1 MKGEVPLKSVETV
14 RYKATIAYDGTEY
27 SGFQVQDNGRTI
39 QGEIET
45 VLKRINKNQSIRIHP
60 AGRTDAGVHAAGMVF
75 HFDYPATISQEG
87 LFKAMSVLLPDDISM
102 IDLEQVEDSF
112 HARYNAV
119 AKTYTYRVHNHTIKN
134 PFTRKYVLNHPY
146 EMDEKKA
153 KEALEFFIGTHD
165 FTSFCSIKTVIEN
178 KVRTIYEATVSV
190 DEVTN
195 EWVFTFTGN
204 GFLYN
209 MIRIMM
215 GTIIEISDGRMN
227 VSELSKIL
235 EAKDREFAGKTIG
248 ANGLRLEKVYYDEA
262 ELSNRITSIET
273 IKSLKQLK

>member
-1 MKGEVPLKSVETV
+1 MKGEVPLQSVETV

-27 SGFQVQDNGRTI
+27 SGFQVQDNAQTI

-60 AGRTDAGVHAAGMVF
+60 SGRTDAGVHAAGMVF
-75 HFDYPATISQEG
+75 HFDYPTSISQEG

-102 IDLEQVEDSF
+102 LDLEQVEDSF

-119 AKTYTYRVHNHTIKN
+119 AKTYTYRVHNHTVKN

-146 EMDEKKA
+146 EMDEMKA

-178 KVRTIYEATVSV
+178 KVRTIYEATVSI
-190 DEVTN
+190 DKVTN
-195 EWVFTFTGN
+195 EWVFIFTGN

-215 GTIIEISDGRMN
+215 GTIIEISDGRMD

-235 EAKDREFAGKTIG
+235 EAQDRELAGKTIG

-262 ELSNRITSIET
+262 ELSNKITNIESI
-273 IKSLKQLK
+273 KR

>member
-1 MKGEVPLKSVETV
+1 MKGEVPLQSVETV

-27 SGFQVQDNGRTI
+27 SGFQVQDNAQTI

-60 AGRTDAGVHAAGMVF
+60 SGRTDAGVHAAGMVF
-75 HFDYPATISQEG
+75 HFDYPTSISQES

-102 IDLEQVEDSF
+102 LDLEQVEDSF

-119 AKTYTYRVHNHTIKN
+119 AKTYTYRVHNHTVKN

-146 EMDEKKA
+146 EMDEMKA

-178 KVRTIYEATVSV
+178 KVRTIYEATVSI
-190 DEVTN
+190 DKVTN
-195 EWVFTFTGN
+195 EWVFTFTGD

-215 GTIIEISDGRMN
+215 GTIIEISDGRMD

-235 EAKDREFAGKTIG
+235 EAQDRELAGKTIG

-262 ELSNRITSIET
+262 ELSNKITNIESI
-273 IKSLKQLK
+273 KR

>member
-1 MKGEVPLKSVETV
+1 MKGEVPLQSVETV

-27 SGFQVQDNGRTI
+27 SGFQVQDNAQTI

-60 AGRTDAGVHAAGMVF
+60 SGRTDAGVHAAGMVF
-75 HFDYPATISQEG
+75 HFDYPTSISQEG

-102 IDLEQVEDSF
+102 LDLEQVEDSF

-119 AKTYTYRVHNHTIKN
+119 AKTYTYRVHNHTVRN

-146 EMDEKKA
+146 KMDEMKA

-178 KVRTIYEATVSV
+178 KVRTIYEATVSI
-190 DEVTN
+190 DKVTN

-209 MIRIMM
+209 MIRVMM
-215 GTIIEISDGRMN
+215 GTIIEISDGRMD

-235 EAKDREFAGKTIG
+235 EAQDREFAGKTIA
-248 ANGLRLEKVYYDEA
+248 ANGLRLEKVYYEEA

-273 IKSLKQLK
+273 IKKLR

>member
-1 MKGEVPLKSVETV
+1 MKGEVPLQSVETV

-27 SGFQVQDNGRTI
+27 SGFQVQDNAQTI

-60 AGRTDAGVHAAGMVF
+60 SGRTDAGVHAAGMVF
-75 HFDYPATISQEG
+75 HFDYPTSISQEG

-102 IDLEQVEDSF
+102 LDLEQVEDSF

-119 AKTYTYRVHNHTIKN
+119 AKTYTYRVHNHTVKN

-146 EMDEKKA
+146 EMDEMKA

-178 KVRTIYEATVSV
+178 KVRTIYEATVSI
-190 DEVTN
+190 DKVTN

-215 GTIIEISDGRMN
+215 GTIIEISDGRMD

-235 EAKDREFAGKTIG
+235 EAQDRELAGKTIG

-262 ELSNRITSIET
+262 ELSNKITNIESI
-273 IKSLKQLK
+273 KR